1 MVFQSLALFPHMTAI
16 ENVTYGLPR
25 DLPRDVRRDRARA
38 LLGKMHVEHLTD
50 RRPGTFSGGEGQ
62 RVALARACA
71 REPRVLLLD
80 EAFSAMD
87 EALRRDLQAD
97 LRRYVAEAQIPA
109 IQVTHQRDEA
119 LAIGDRVVEIEAGRI
134 RARGPIDLLRP
145 RAP

>member
-1 MVFQSLALFPHMTAI
+1 
-16 ENVTYGLPR
+16 
-25 DLPRDVRRDRARA
+25 
-38 LLGKMHVEHLTD
+38 
-50 RRPGTFSGGEGQ
+50 
-62 RVALARACA
+62 
-71 REPRVLLLD
+71 VLLLD